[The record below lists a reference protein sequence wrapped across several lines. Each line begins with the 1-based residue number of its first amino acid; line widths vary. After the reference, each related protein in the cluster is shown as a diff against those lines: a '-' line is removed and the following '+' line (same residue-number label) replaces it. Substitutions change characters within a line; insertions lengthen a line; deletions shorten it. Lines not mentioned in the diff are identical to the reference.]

1 VLEDSPNRDDAADDA
16 RDRWTSPASSPAWL
30 QTGGHGSH
38 GPIRPDVVWALD
50 FQFVQTTGG
59 RMLKPL
65 NVIDE

>member
-1 VLEDSPNRDDAADDA
+1 MPPMTLVTGGLL
-16 RDRWTSPASSPAWL
+16 PASSPAWL